1 MPPKTKTPKTVF
13 ILMREQLSFFGGK
26 DSTPKKMA
34 FVPSGKRLHSE
45 GELENHHFQWVNP
58 L

>member
-1 MPPKTKTPKTVF
+1 MGE
-13 ILMREQLSFFGGK
+13 RLSFFGGK
-26 DSTPKKMA
+26 DSTPQKMA

>member
-1 MPPKTKTPKTVF
+1 MGE
-13 ILMREQLSFFGGK
+13 RLSFFGEK
-26 DSTPKKMA
+26 ILPPKKMA